1 MHRVQQERADTC
13 SRHTEATVS
22 NRSFSCLSTILRFTI
37 GRNGFRTLTG
47 LLPCAQTV
55 SCCAHAGPRGG
66 GGGEAQLGTV
76 SIVVTAEIGTWE
88 NTNIAKIKS
97 KMSCRDVGR
106 CINRL
111 QETTKKGCGT
121 FLHSF
126 IVDFHVHHRGS
137 AVPQDF
143 PVAAILLVTGS
154 YLVGSLV
161 CPPQFV
167 P

>member
-1 MHRVQQERADTC
+1 MEAFRLSVN
-13 SRHTEATVS
+13 HTS
-22 NRSFSCLSTILRFTI
+22 I
-37 GRNGFRTLTG
+37 GRNGFRTLTR

-55 SCCAHAGPRGG
+55 SCCAHAGSCGG

-76 SIVVTAEIGTWE
+76 SIVVAAEIGTWE

-97 KMSCRDVGR
+97 KMSCRDVDG
-106 CINRL
+106 CINRQ
-111 QETTKKGCGT
+111 QETTKKGWGT

-154 YLVGSLV
+154 YLVGDVVS
-161 CPPQFV
+161 PPQFV